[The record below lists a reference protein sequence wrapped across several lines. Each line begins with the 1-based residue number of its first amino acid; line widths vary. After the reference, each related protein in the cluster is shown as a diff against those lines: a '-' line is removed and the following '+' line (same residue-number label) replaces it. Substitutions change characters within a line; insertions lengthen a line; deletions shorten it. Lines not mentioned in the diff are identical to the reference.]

1 RMTVTVY
8 PKPVQTITD
17 PDAVCETSVDLSKT
31 VAFEKEV
38 GAAAYA
44 TKFYS
49 DAAGTAEITSAV
61 EESGTYYA
69 QTSFATPTATI
80 AGSVCKSTVDP
91 IKVTVET
98 LELTPVVDAETCP
111 NTEGLL
117 HAEVATNV
125 ASASFS
131 WAAQASSDAKIDV
144 QSVAGGAA
152 QSDFT
157 TTKLLGD
164 AGTVFLYD
172 LTVSAGTCSETQTG
186 IKVTLGDG
194 PVVGTLTL
202 TEDENAN
209 SGKIYTSTRD
219 VTADP
224 FYMCGS
230 GVTATAA
237 LEKDADSEF
246 QWTNAAGSSVGTGS
260 SVTINTAGIYTIT
273 YSNNCAT
280 SMTFEV
286 KDASIKNNVAI
297 FSSKDLKASDDET
310 LVICENEPVSVQLT
324 YTAGN
329 DASTVEWAKDDAP
342 TSVVSGTTTSIAKA
356 TPDMSGVYKYT
367 ITNYGCEATGSV
379 EAKVKPYIRFKPE
392 QDLYIARRDSLLEIP
407 TIISVPAAG
416 TPSSISWTN
425 KAGSE
430 VNTTKDYL
438 YTVDAS
444 DVFTITMSDD
454 NYCDTTKTVEV
465 IKDARLQLETS
476 IDEKMCRGDKG
487 VYLTIDT
494 TGTGAIYY
502 TDKAFITVTETIGE
516 ASHNISGWKLVD
528 GKLQLEVHPTADA
541 TYTTTFL
548 YREGEGVDEQ
558 KVVSETSIIVL
569 QPIQIKVP
577 TGLSV
582 CAGDELEI
590 SLLSVTPEGSV
601 VVNWQDDA
609 TITSGTSDTETITV
623 VPEYDEE
630 TGRNHNSTKVY
641 HLTASMEGCADKTEK
656 VTITVNEPITGTLF
670 DTTICEGFG
679 VRLDASNYKAA
690 TYEWT
695 SALVGNALGNS
706 QTLYV
711 TPEETSTYT
720 VSMTRGNCKAE
731 AEMTINVN
739 SNPKIVSVD
748 SLGCRKVQI
757 TLDESYGTAPYYYA
771 VDDVSTYDLD
781 PVKDGLKYT
790 IHTAYVKDAVGCV
803 AVAPFVVEQ
812 PTIIFPVWFSPN
824 GDDVSGVWSPVN
836 IQETYPEAEIRIFN
850 RYGKE
855 VGTFLGADPGWDGVY
870 NGVDQPSTDYWFEV
884 TVHEI
889 DKVFTGHFTLI
900 RR

>member
-1 RMTVTVY
+1 
-8 PKPVQTITD
+8 
-17 PDAVCETSVDLSKT
+17 
-31 VAFEKEV
+31 
-38 GAAAYA
+38 
-44 TKFYS
+44 
-49 DAAGTAEITSAV
+49 
-61 EESGTYYA
+61 
-69 QTSFATPTATI
+69 
-80 AGSVCKSTVDP
+80 AGSVCASEIKP
-91 IKVTVET
+91 IKVVIET
-98 LELTPVVDAETCP
+98 LDLTPVVDAETCP
-111 NTEGLL
+111 NTKGLL

-125 ASASFS
+125 SSASFS
-131 WAAQASSDAKIDV
+131 WASQDGADAKIDV
-144 QSVAGGAA
+144 QNVTGNVGK
-152 QSDFT
+152 SDFT
-157 TTKLLGD
+157 TTELLGE
-164 AGTVFLYD
+164 AGKSFLYD
-172 LTVSAGTCSETQTG
+172 LTVTAGTCTETQTG

-202 TEDENAN
+202 TEDENAF
-209 SGKIYTSTRD
+209 SGKEYSNTRD
-219 VTADP
+219 VTNDP
-224 FYMCGS
+224 FYMCGN
-230 GVTATAA
+230 GVTATVS

-246 QWTNAAGSSVGTGS
+246 KWTNAAGTSVGTGS
-260 SVTINTAGIYTIT
+260 SVNITDAGIYTIS

-286 KDASIKNNVAI
+286 KDGSIKNNAAV
-297 FSSKDLKASDDET
+297 FGSKDLKATDDET
-310 LVICENEPVSVQLT
+310 LVICENESMSMTLS

-329 DASTVEWAKDDAP
+329 DASTVEWTKDNVA
-342 TSVVSGTTTSIAKA
+342 TAVVSGKSTTVAKA
-356 TPDMSGVYKYT
+356 TPDMSGVYTYT
-367 ITNYGCEATGSV
+367 ISNYGCKATGSV
-379 EAKVKPYIRFKPE
+379 EAKVKPYIQFNPE
-392 QDLYIARRDSLLEIP
+392 KDLYIARRDSLLEIP

-416 TPSSISWTN
+416 TPSSISWTD
-425 KAGSE
+425 KSGTE

-444 DVFTITMSDD
+444 NVFTITMSDD

-465 IKDARLQLETS
+465 VKDARLQLETS

-494 TGTGAIYY
+494 TGTGAFYY
-502 TDKAFITVTETIGE
+502 PNKAVITVTETIGE
-516 ASHNISGWKLVD
+516 ASHTISGWKLED

-601 VVNWQDDA
+601 VVNWKDDA
-609 TITSGTSDTETITV
+609 TITSGTTDTETITV

-630 TGRNHNSTKVY
+630 TGHNHNSSKVY
-641 HLTASMEGCADKTEK
+641 HLVASMEGCADKTEK
-656 VTITVNEPITGTLF
+656 VTITVNEPITGSLS

-695 SALVGNALGNS
+695 TPLIGNALGSS

-711 TPEETSTYT
+711 TPEATSTYT

-731 AEMTINVN
+731 AEMTVNVN
-739 SNPKIVSVD
+739 TNPKIVSVD
-748 SLGCRKVQI
+748 SLDCRKVQI
-757 TLDESYGTAPYYYA
+757 TLDESFGTSPFYYA
-771 VDDVSTYDLD
+771 VDDKTTYDLD
-781 PVKDGLKYT
+781 PIKDELKYT

-803 AVAPFVVEQ
+803 AALPFYVKQ
-812 PTIIFPVWFSPN
+812 PAIVFPIWFSPN
-824 GDDVSGVWSPVN
+824 GDDSAPVWSPVN
-836 IQETYPEAEIRIFN
+836 IQQTYPEAVIKIYN

-855 VGTFLGADPGWDGVY
+855 VGSFTGADEGWDGLY
-870 NGVDQPSTDYWFEV
+870 NGAEQPSTDYWYEV

>member
-1 RMTVTVY
+1 M
-8 PKPVQTITD
+8 
-17 PDAVCETSVDLSKT
+17 
-31 VAFEKEV
+31 
-38 GAAAYA
+38 GA
-44 TKFYS
+44 S
-49 DAAGTAEITSAV
+49 
-61 EESGTYYA
+61 
-69 QTSFATPTATI
+69 I
-80 AGSVCKSTVDP
+80 AGSVCASELMPVKVVVD
-91 IKVTVET
+91 E

-144 QSVAGGAA
+144 QSVAGDAA

-202 TEDENAN
+202 TEEENAS

-246 QWTNAAGSSVGTGS
+246 QWTNAAGSSVGTGA

-502 TDKAFITVTETIGE
+502 ADKAFITVTETIGE
-516 ASHNISGWKLVD
+516 ASHNISGWKQVD

-656 VTITVNEPITGTLF
+656 VTITVNEPITGTLS

-757 TLDESYGTAPYYYA
+757 NLDESYGTAPYYYA

-812 PTIIFPVWFSPN
+812 PAIIFPVWFSPN
-824 GDDVSGVWSPVN
+824 GDDVSGVWTPVN